1 MSLHVFTGL
10 PGSGKSSRLI
20 ELVNE
25 ARSQGKPV
33 RTFACS
39 ESPILAQRER
49 LTVEHALG
57 CRRPG
62 LTCPLDHF
70 VPTDTATNI
79 LSRLDPATL
88 AAFEEA
94 QFFAPEIV
102 PHWLEASR
110 RGVQIVISTPSLP
123 QLELL
128 KGQPLTETEFTTEC
142 QKCGASKASTFLV
155 VPESPTRETM
165 ALCSGCKEQMM
176 DVARRDLLERLRR
189 QAPHPGEKA
198 IYQPIDEL
206 PETADWKIVRPD
218 SKARADVMVK
228 VIQEAGLPGNLGPTA
243 ASYVDVGCNT
253 GYFCDRIRRLGFY
266 SEGVD
271 AVKGDIEVARILD
284 SYFRNGHTHFILQDA
299 YDYLEETQDRTFDV
313 TSAFA
318 VFQWVMIQTS
328 VERGITCLER
338 LFAKTKRRCFL
349 EMGYSAEPQY
359 RERLKTNIDREWVR
373 RIMEEKGGFSE
384 IRIFDAKEHGLMF
397 GRDVFVGIKAG
408 VPAAVPSP
416 VKDESEPPRADDVDG
431 Q

>member
-1 MSLHVFTGL
+1 MRLGLKVSQFGHSPAVNRQFWRNAKGL
-10 PGSGKSSRLI
+10 PLSMRSVAAVPVLPVRWIILFPLTLLQTFSRVSIRQLWLRSKKRNFSRRRSSRTG
-20 ELVNE
+20 
-25 ARSQGKPV
+25 SK
-33 RTFACS
+33 
-39 ESPILAQRER
+39 
-49 LTVEHALG
+49 H
-57 CRRPG
+57 
-62 LTCPLDHF
+62 
-70 VPTDTATNI
+70 
-79 LSRLDPATL
+79 
-88 AAFEEA
+88 
-94 QFFAPEIV
+94 
-102 PHWLEASR
+102 
-110 RGVQIVISTPSLP
+110 RGGVFKLLISTPSLP

-408 VPAAVPSP
+408 VPAAIPSP